1 MSLLELENALPT
13 LSPQASP
20 PREIDWT
27 KIEEALETPLPR
39 DFKNLSERYR
49 FLLLDA
55 FLSVHIPAPGAE
67 DTYCESVWDLISA
80 LDHLT
85 GGGAEHP
92 NGPYRAGRAGGLI
105 PWASSPEGDYWYW
118 RVTGADPD
126 RWPVVVGN
134 RQADWE
140 EWAEVEATATSYLA
154 GLVRGE
160 IPGHGLPEGFP
171 GRAPSVHANTWPAH

>member
-13 LSPQASP
+13 LRDQAST
-20 PREIDWT
+20 PRKIDWP
-27 KIEEALETPLPR
+27 KIERALGTPLPR
-39 DFKNLSERYR
+39 DFKELSGRYR
-49 FLLLDA
+49 YLLLDA

-67 DTYCESVWDLISA
+67 DIYCESVWDLISA

-85 GGGAEHP
+85 GPGTEHP

-140 EWAEVEATATSYLA
+140 EWAEVEETATSYLA